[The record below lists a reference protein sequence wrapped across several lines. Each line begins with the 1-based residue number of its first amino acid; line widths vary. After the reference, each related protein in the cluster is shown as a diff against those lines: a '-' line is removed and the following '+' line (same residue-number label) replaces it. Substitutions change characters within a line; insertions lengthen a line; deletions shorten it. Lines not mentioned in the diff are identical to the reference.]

1 MVYTVYILRSQVDG
15 SFYIGYTSNLERR
28 LMEHNEGR
36 TRYTSSKRP
45 WDLFYMEEYNT
56 KGEAIRRER
65 FLKRQRNRGFY
76 YSLRQK

>member
-1 MVYTVYILRSQVDG
+1 
-15 SFYIGYTSNLERR
+15 
-28 LMEHNEGR
+28 MEHNEGR
-36 TRYTSSKRP
+36 TRYTSCKRP

-65 FLKRQRNRGFY
+65 FLKRQRNRDFY

>member
-1 MVYTVYILRSQVDG
+1 
-15 SFYIGYTSNLERR
+15 
-28 LMEHNEGR
+28 MEHNEGR

-65 FLKRQRNRGFY
+65 LEGFI
-76 YSLRQK
+76 LQHLDGFAGPDVP